1 MGRRVGICTGGGDAP
16 GLNAVIR
23 AFVKHAVRTHGWE
36 VVGIEDSFDGL
47 LETPRRLQELS
58 LQSCQGLLHRG
69 GTILGTTNRGD
80 PFAYLDADGVAHDR
94 SAELAAAARAAGLEG
109 IVTIGGDGTQAIAH
123 CLMQAHGLKVVGVP
137 KTIDNDLAATDRTF
151 GFQTAVDIATEALD
165 RLHTTAE
172 SHERVMFLEVMGRD
186 AGHIALH
193 AGISGGADVILLP
206 EIPYDPEAVAAKV
219 RARREVGR
227 LFTLVVV
234 AEGALPVGC
243 EGLSHRERKARL
255 KQGRGAAA
263 IAMAQ
268 LDGLVPHEM
277 RHVIL
282 GHIQRGGT
290 PTPSD
295 RMLATRYGV
304 GAVDLVAADRWG
316 EMVAL
321 RNGEIVGVP
330 MAEATSRQHLVDPD
344 GSLVF
349 TARATGISFGGP
361 PLGR

>member
-1 MGRRVGICTGGGDAP
+1 MSRRVGISTGGGDAP

-23 AFVKHAVRTHGWE
+23 AFVKHAIRDHGWE

-47 LETPRRLQELS
+47 LETPRRLRALS
-58 LQSCQGLLHRG
+58 LRSCQGLLHRG

-80 PFAYLDADGVAHDR
+80 PFTYVGPDGTTRDR
-94 SAELAAAARAAGLEG
+94 SHEVAQAAAEAGLEG
-109 IVTIGGDGTQAIAH
+109 IVTIGGDGTQRISH
-123 CLMQAHGLKVVGVP
+123 RLMRDHGLKVIGVP
-137 KTIDNDLAATDRTF
+137 KTIDNDLASTDRTF

-206 EIPYDPEAVAAKV
+206 EIPYDPDLIAAKV
-219 RARREVGR
+219 RARRDVGR

-234 AEGALPVGC
+234 AEGALPKTCAGMSP
-243 EGLSHRERKARL
+243 EERKERL
-255 KQGRGAAA
+255 RRGHGAAA
-263 IAMAQ
+263 VAMAQ

-290 PTPSD
+290 PTPAD
-295 RMLATRYGV
+295 RLLATRYGV
-304 GAVDLVAADRWG
+304 AAAELVAADRWG

-321 RNGEIVGVP
+321 RNGEVVGVS
-330 MAEATSRQHLVDPD
+330 MAEATSSQKLVDPD
-344 GSLVF
+344 GSLVR
-349 TARATGISFGGP
+349 TARATGISFG
-361 PLGR
+361 